1 MQGSDDQNETDRD
14 ALLQL
19 SRFLIVV
26 SRVSHIW
33 GMGWFVY
40 LMLLL
45 TTSAVEMELM
55 LSYPTS
61 GDKN

>member
-40 LMLLL
+40 LVLLL
-45 TTSAVEMELM
+45 TTSAVGMELM